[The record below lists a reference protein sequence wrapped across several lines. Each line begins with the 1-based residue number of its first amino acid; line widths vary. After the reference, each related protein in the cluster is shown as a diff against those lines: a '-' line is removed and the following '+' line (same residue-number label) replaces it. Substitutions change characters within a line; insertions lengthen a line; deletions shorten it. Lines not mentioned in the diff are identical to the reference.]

1 MKKHTEQFK
10 LAVVQ
15 HYLNGLD
22 GYEAVAQHH
31 GIGRTL
37 VRRWVAFYRSHGT
50 DAFTRKYT
58 SYTADFKLAA
68 LEHMWKNK
76 LSYAATAAIF
86 NIRGQCYLGI
96 WERCFRGGGIDALQ
110 PRPRGRPKN
119 MPNPDNKNS
128 TAPVPAPTDESRTR
142 EELVT
147 ELNYLRMENAYLKK
161 LKALVQADQ
170 QAAASRAKRK

>member
-1 MKKHTEQFK
+1 MRKHTEQFK
-10 LAVVQ
+10 LAVTQ
-15 HYLNGLD
+15 HYLGGLD
-22 GYEAVAQHH
+22 GYGAVAQHH
-31 GIGRTL
+31 GIGKAL
-37 VRRWVAFYRSHGT
+37 LRRWVAFYRSHGA
-50 DAFTRKYT
+50 DAFTRKTT

-96 WERCFRGGGIDALQ
+96 WERRFRDGGIDALQ

-119 MPNPDNKNS
+119 MPDPDNKKPP
-128 TAPVPAPTDESRTR
+128 APVPAPADESRTR

-161 LKALVQADQ
+161 LKALVQADK
-170 QAAASRAKRK
+170 QAAASHAKRK